1 MEIREIIGNTTATPN
16 PRPDWNQTDETK
28 ADYIKNKPAAIYLY
42 DFVFG
47 EADGLDDVIEMKDI
61 SNLEG
66 RKVQKDDII
75 IDAAGT
81 MALITLV
88 YEDYAEYEIKMSI
101 GGKNAYEYAKEGGYT
116 GTEEE
121 FSAKLAADT
130 WYSTPEEC
138 GAIGDGVNDDASAFT
153 DAINSG
159 DYVFLTSDLYLF
171 SPVGI
176 TGKTR
181 LVVDGNGYTINCKN
195 IERAFQITDS
205 TNIVFRN
212 IIFDGNS
219 CTTQG
224 VTFINCESIQVEK
237 CTFKNMTTT
246 SATDGD
252 TWGLNFRDS
261 KDMRVD
267 FCSFVNIDGSDNS
280 TKVASGIVVHG
291 HTKAC
296 ENITIANC
304 DFDTI
309 LPVTDAC
316 GISINQTN
324 FYDTPLHG
332 VVENCRFVDCA
343 KRAVKI
349 MAQHVIV
356 QNCDIKDVLS
366 NDLHASM
373 IDIMA
378 SHCRVANNTI
388 NVNRATYGISCQY
401 VAATTTITGFSDIII
416 ENNYINV
423 ANEDGVTAR
432 DGLTIGLVDDTK
444 KYTEVVVRNNVVKGR
459 FRYSFKAMYIANSVI
474 DGNTFDGEVRLGN
487 RYLNDRPCD
496 HNSIVNN
503 TMTGTLELSV
513 THSLLAHNELIGS
526 GGFGIYFPTYA
537 NGSPSNLR
545 ILGNHFNN
553 LSYGIDGRRQ
563 AMDNIIIAEN
573 IFTNITTYDA
583 HLSGTNFAVT
593 NNVLCKGVTGTFEV
607 IPENVDTT
615 EQWTFTL
622 EDGSTVTKAV
632 HVG

>member
-1 MEIREIIGNTTATPN
+1 MSKIIGNTTATPN

-47 EADGLDDVIEMKDI
+47 EADGPDNTIEMKDI

-81 MALITLV
+81 MAFVTLV
-88 YEDYAEYEIKMSI
+88 YEDYAEYEIKMSMA
-101 GGKNAYEYAKEGGYT
+101 GKNAYEHAKEGGYT

-121 FSAKLAADT
+121 FNAKLAADT

-138 GAIGDGVNDDASAFT
+138 GASGDGVNDDASAFA

-176 TGKTR
+176 IDKTR

-195 IERAFQITDS
+195 VERALQFTGS
-205 TNIVFRN
+205 TNIVFKN

-224 VTFINCESIQVEK
+224 VTFINCENIQVEN

-267 FCSFVNIDGSDNS
+267 FCSFVNIDGSGNS
-280 TKVASGIVVHG
+280 TKVANGITVHG

-296 ENITIANC
+296 ENITISNC
-304 DFDTI
+304 DFNTI
-309 LPVTDAC
+309 LPVNDAC
-316 GISINQTN
+316 GISLNQSN
-324 FYDTPLHG
+324 FYDTPLHC

-349 MAQHVIV
+349 IAQYVTV
-356 QNCDIKDVLS
+356 KNCDIKDVSS

-378 SHCRVANNTI
+378 SHCRVTNNTI

-423 ANEDGVTAR
+423 ANEDDVTAR
-432 DGLTIGLVDDTK
+432 DGLTIGIVDDTK
-444 KYTEVVVRNNVVKGR
+444 KYTDVVVKNNVVKGR

-487 RYLNDRPCD
+487 RYLNDRPCG
-496 HNSIVNN
+496 HNSVVNN

-513 THSLLAHNELIGS
+513 THSLLAHNELMGK
-526 GGFGIYFPTYA
+526 GGFGIYFPTYT
-537 NGSPSNLR
+537 NGGPSNLR
-545 ILGNHFNN
+545 ILGNHFDN

-563 AMDNIIIAEN
+563 AMDNMIIAEN

-593 NNVLCKGVTGTFEV
+593 DNVLCKGVTGTFEV